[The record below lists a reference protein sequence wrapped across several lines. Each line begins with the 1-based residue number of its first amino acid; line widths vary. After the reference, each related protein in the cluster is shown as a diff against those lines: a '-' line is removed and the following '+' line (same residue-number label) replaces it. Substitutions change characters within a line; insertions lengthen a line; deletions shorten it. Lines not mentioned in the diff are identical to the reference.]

1 MAIPQNIDLYAN
13 VARETA
19 SLAPIDVTLLVP
31 QLNSDDKIGAIKE
44 LVDLLHA
51 GGYVQDSLAFLQ
63 SVLEREAL
71 QSTILDDVA
80 LPHARC
86 ASVNKM
92 GLAMGIARPAI
103 DFPSGD
109 DRGRVDIICLIAV
122 PAQSS
127 DDYLTILSTLARMF
141 SDVDLKTIL
150 TDCSSSEDLRTT
162 LLSCFIP

>member
-1 MAIPQNIDLYAN
+1 M
-13 VARETA
+13 
-19 SLAPIDVTLLVP
+19 P
-31 QLNSDDKIGAIKE
+31 QLASDDKIGAIKE

-86 ASVNKM
+86 VSVNKM
-92 GLAMGIARPAI
+92 GLALGIARPSI

-109 DRGRVDIICLIAV
+109 DRGRVRIICLIAV
-122 PAQSS
+122 PANAS
-127 DDYLTILSTLARMF
+127 DAYLTILGTLASIF
-141 SDVDLKTIL
+141 SDIDLKSFL
-150 TDCSSSEDLRTT
+150 TDCTTPEDLRTA
-162 LLSCFIP
+162 LLSRCIA